1 MLLLH
6 AEDLLLYAENLLP
19 RAENLLLRAEGFLL
33 LAEGLLLYAEDL
45 LLCAEDC
52 RRDPVLDRFQG
63 LQAGD
68 QRLFEGLY
76 AKVARY
82 RDGVIE
88 LNNVFVVRWWRSH
101 CRYSPVSG
109 QVSSYWMG
117 EGKKKNRRYREA
129 VLTRTRER

>member
-1 MLLLH
+1 VWLLLH

-19 RAENLLLRAEGFLL
+19 RAEDLLLR
-33 LAEGLLLYAEDL
+33 AEGLLLYAEDL

-82 RDGVIE
+82 RDGD
-88 LNNVFVVRWWRSH
+88 
-101 CRYSPVSG
+101 
-109 QVSSYWMG
+109 
-117 EGKKKNRRYREA
+117 
-129 VLTRTRER
+129 